1 MSATAGDT
9 GDTETADRRRALQR
23 TIGVVGLLA
32 PVLVLGP
39 ISAASG
45 QEPGFT
51 GDATAVRA
59 FFASTAG
66 PAHALGSAVVT
77 LGLLAL
83 LWFAVGLAV
92 LLADAEGP
100 PAWRSAIGAGSAVA
114 FVGSA
119 LQGGWQAASYRAAGL
134 TDPLALYAFDVG
146 NLTFA
151 NGWVFLGSW
160 SCCVGWVVLSRR
172 SAPRWLGWVA
182 LAAGVGL
189 VLARF
194 GWTSP
199 AWYLPYALCWIWM
212 IAWSIRLL
220 RHSRRP
226 HPPHSK
232 ERVR

>member
-1 MSATAGDT
+1 MTDT
-9 GDTETADRRRALQR
+9 VSVAPDVDTRRRLLQR
-23 TIGVVGLLA
+23 TVGIVGLLA
-32 PVLVLGP
+32 PVLILAP

-51 GDATAVRA
+51 GDAAAVRA

-66 PAHALGSAVVT
+66 PAYGLGNAVVT

-83 LWFAVGLAV
+83 LWFAIGLAL
-92 LLADAEGP
+92 LLAEVEAS
-100 PAWRSAIGAGSAVA
+100 PAWRSAIGAGSVVA

-119 LQGGWQAASYRAAGL
+119 LHGGWQAASYRADGL

-160 SCCVGWVVLSRR
+160 SGCVGWVLVSTRTGG
-172 SAPRWLGWVA
+172 RWVGVVA
-182 LAAGVGL
+182 LVAGAGL
-189 VLARF
+189 VISRF
-194 GWTSP
+194 VWTAP
-199 AWYLPYALCWIWM
+199 VWFFPYALCWLWV
-212 IAWSIRLL
+212 IALSVRLL
-220 RHSRRP
+220 RQSRP
-226 HPPHSK
+226 VSSHPE